1 MNEQK
6 MKDQEAM
13 QCLVNEHY
21 SVANKI
27 GSLQIETKYCN
38 NSERT
43 RILEKQLDYLISYG
57 EILML
62 RIEEG
67 IY

>member
-6 MKDQEAM
+6 MKDREAM
-13 QCLVNEHY
+13 KCLVNEHY

-27 GSLQIETKYCN
+27 GNLQIETKYCN

-43 RILEKQLDYLISYG
+43 KILEKQLDYLISYG

>member
-1 MNEQK
+1 MNEQE
-6 MKDQEAM
+6 MKDRKSM

-21 SVANKI
+21 NVANKI

>member
-6 MKDQEAM
+6 IKDREAM
-13 QCLVNEHY
+13 KCLVNEHY

-27 GSLQIETKYCN
+27 GNLQIETKYCN

-43 RILEKQLDYLISYG
+43 KILEKQLDYLINYG

>member
-6 MKDQEAM
+6 MKDRETM
-13 QCLVNEHY
+13 KCLVNEHY

-27 GSLQIETKYCN
+27 GNLQIETKYCN
-38 NSERT
+38 DLERT
-43 RILEKQLDYLISYG
+43 RMLERQLDYLIGYG

>member
-6 MKDQEAM
+6 MKDREAM
-13 QCLVNEHY
+13 KCLVNEHF

-27 GSLQIETKYCN
+27 GNLQIETKYCN

-43 RILEKQLDYLISYG
+43 KILEKQLDYLINYG

>member
-6 MKDQEAM
+6 MKDREAM
-13 QCLVNEHY
+13 KCLVNEHY

-27 GSLQIETKYCN
+27 GNLQIETKYCN

-43 RILEKQLDYLISYG
+43 KILEKQLDYLINYG